1 MFKTNDQTKSID
13 FLQPVG
19 QSDGILQTSFS
30 WLTSIGKWML
40 MIVQFLVL
48 AAFGYRLV
56 MDGKNN
62 DLTSQIND
70 QVKTLENDTWKKSA
84 IKYQNYQYLLTDVKS
99 ISEGQEINSN
109 LISEIINGVPLT
121 LSVENISIGR
131 NTISLSIITT
141 DFKALR
147 SYEES
152 LKNNS
157 NYSEV
162 KVNIELKEG
171 EYHVS
176 INFKVIDKEA

>member
-19 QSDGILQTSFS
+19 QSDGVLQTSFS

-162 KVNIELKEG
+162 KVNIELKES
-171 EYHVS
+171 EYHVN
-176 INFKVIDKEA
+176 INFKVINKEA